1 MIRRLIVGVY
11 SHSQLMNR
19 HLMGGFARKADT
31 STVKNKKI
39 ISFEDRLNKFS
50 NKQTEELR
58 SQDLKVEISKDP
70 KETATQNDPQYDKTR
85 VRKFKTSAA
94 HMTVDASKPMR
105 VFRTEVSDISMFNNE
120 TDLRG
125 TIERISGY
133 KAKADGPKKPGEDR
147 GMAKVDRK
155 EGTVEQFI
163 DKEKLAVS
171 VESKLERV
179 TKYLNRSSVCS
190 RRQAEKLIEEGMVRV
205 NGKKILANC
214 LIDATKDSVSIFTK
228 KGEYFPMKES
238 TKVWLFYKPMGL
250 ICTHK
255 DPNKRPTIFEYIK
268 SSGKIKEEF
277 IISVGR
283 LDYNSEGLIL
293 LTNDGDLA
301 RALEL
306 PSNKIER
313 TYRVR
318 VFGNL
323 DEDKLVKIRKGAVI
337 NGVQYGPFWC
347 EVDKYQTRN
356 TWLNIKMNQGKNRE
370 IRRIMQKHS
379 LRVNRLKRT
388 HYGPFSLGN
397 LAAGD
402 IVEAPITSEIRRLSY
417 LSKRAKLK
425 EVEQEKMT
433 HEGLKEHVLEKL
445 EGKLLDPRSVLGGQ
459 SRPQKQMEA

>member
-1 MIRRLIVGVY
+1 MT
-11 SHSQLMNR
+11 QLGSR
-19 HLMGGFARKADT
+19 VDP
-31 STVKNKKI
+31 
-39 ISFEDRLNKFS
+39 DR
-50 NKQTEELR
+50 Q
-58 SQDLKVEISKDP
+58 
-70 KETATQNDPQYDKTR
+70 
-85 VRKFKTSAA
+85 
-94 HMTVDASKPMR
+94 
-105 VFRTEVSDISMFNNE
+105 
-120 TDLRG
+120 
-125 TIERISGY
+125 
-133 KAKADGPKKPGEDR
+133 
-147 GMAKVDRK
+147 
-155 EGTVEQFI
+155 TVELDGRPVRPERHRTYLA
-163 DKEKLAVS
+163 DKPRNLMCTS
-171 VESKLERV
+171 HDP
-179 TKYLNRSSVCS
+179 
-190 RRQAEKLIEEGMVRV
+190 EG
-205 NGKKILANC
+205 
-214 LIDATKDSVSIFTK
+214 
-228 KGEYFPMKES
+228 
-238 TKVWLFYKPMGL
+238 
-250 ICTHK
+250 
-255 DPNKRPTIFEYIK
+255 RPTLVEWAAQMGADPRLRLYT
-268 SSGKIKEEF
+268 
-277 IISVGR
+277 VGR
-283 LDYNSEGLIL
+283 LDYDSEGLIL